1 MANKN
6 RKDQNQSSAKNKS
19 VNNQNNNTANAQFTD
34 TKTNDNFE
42 KKNDIKIEKIE
53 TENTSE
59 KAKKNT
65 SDKSENNAKKTLQ
78 KGGKNGAQTGFDAA
92 KLLEL
97 IKRYKRYIAAG
108 VLFVA
113 MVVVLAKCTG
123 PVTEDLKNPLPDEQE
138 TNNADLTEEFEVDA
152 IPEVNQLIGDY
163 YAAYA
168 AGDVTALE
176 AIAQPISETEKSYI
190 KIFSEYVESYNNLS
204 CYTKSGLNNGEYVV
218 SVYLEMKFK
227 DIETAAPGLDFFY
240 LRTNESGKLYID
252 NAYSQF
258 NQSNME
264 ESTEADIQA
273 LINEFEQ
280 AEDVLTLQANV
291 QQKYEDAIAADPDLD
306 TMANEVIPNA
316 IKEWIQSLTQ
326 AIEEPAEPADE
337 TDQPD
342 DGQTQDG
349 EDNSQEEEPQ
359 DNEDEN
365 SDGEAKTA
373 YTMDGINLRKSPS
386 TDDAVVIQIPLGSEI
401 EIYPDTEKDG
411 WIKATYDGKKGYVKR
426 EYVTTNRNKVPS
438 GTETPEEDQ
447 PAKAL
452 PEGAEI
458 TLTDTVN
465 VRVSMSETAA
475 KVGQAYVGDVVK
487 VIMSYAEGWTKVE
500 WNGKTG
506 YIKTELIK

>member
-1 MANKN
+1 MANSNKH
-6 RKDQNQSSAKNKS
+6 QNQSSAKNKT
-19 VNNQNNNTANAQFTD
+19 VNNPKNRAADTQPTD
-34 TKTNDNFE
+34 TKTADNTE
-42 KKNDIKIEKIE
+42 KTDEIKVENTA
-53 TENTSE
+53 TENTVEAAENNTSNQSE
-59 KAKKNT
+59 K
-65 SDKSENNAKKTLQ
+65 NAKKTVQ
-78 KGGKNGAQTGFDAA
+78 KDGKNSAQTGFDAA
-92 KLLEL
+92 KLWEL
-97 IKRYKRYIAAG
+97 MKKYKRYIAAG

-113 MVVVLAKCTG
+113 MIVVLAKCTG
-123 PVTEDLKNPLPDEQE
+123 PVTEELKDSVQDEQE
-138 TNNADLTEEFEVDA
+138 TENADLTEEFEVDA
-152 IPEVNQLIGDY
+152 IPEVNQLINDY
-163 YAAYA
+163 YTAYA

-204 CYTKSGLNNGEYVV
+204 CYTKSGLHEGEYVV

-227 DIETAAPGLDFFY
+227 DVATAAPGLDFFY
-240 LRTNESGKLYID
+240 LRTNESGSLYID

-280 AEDVLTLQANV
+280 AEDVLILQANV
-291 QQKYEDAIAADPDLD
+291 QQKYEDAIASDPDLD
-306 TMANEVIPNA
+306 AMANEVIPNA
-316 IKEWIQSLTQ
+316 IEAWIQSLTQ
-326 AIEEPAEPADE
+326 AGAEPADE
-337 TDQPD
+337 TEQTDE
-342 DGQTQDG
+342 DGQTQD
-349 EDNSQEEEPQ
+349 EEENPQDEEPQ
-359 DNEDEN
+359 ETDDEN
-365 SDGEAKTA
+365 SDGDAKTA
-373 YTMDGINLRKSPS
+373 YTMDGINLRKGPS

-411 WIKATYDGKKGYVKR
+411 WIKATYDGKNGYVKR

-438 GTETPEEDQ
+438 GTETSEEDQ

-458 TLTDTVN
+458 TLTDSVN
-465 VRVSMSETAA
+465 VRVSMSETAD
-475 KVGQAYVGDVVK
+475 KVGLAYEGDVVK

-506 YIKTELIK
+506 YIKTDLIK